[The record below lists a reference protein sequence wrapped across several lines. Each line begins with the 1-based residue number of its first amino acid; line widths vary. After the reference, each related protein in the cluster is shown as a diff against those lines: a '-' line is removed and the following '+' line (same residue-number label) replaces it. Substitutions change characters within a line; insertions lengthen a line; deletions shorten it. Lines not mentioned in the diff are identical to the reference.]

1 MNEILGSGR
10 HLLEIIND
18 LLDLSRIEAGG
29 MKLETATF
37 DINALAESCAKAIE
51 GSAHAKGVALVV
63 TLEPGR
69 SWSLAGDPTRIR
81 QVLLNLL
88 SNAVKFTAAGRIAL
102 TVARRAAGD
111 GQSRLRVTVA
121 DTGIGIPADK
131 MPLLFQRFSQ
141 VDRSDSRRY
150 GGTGLGLAIS
160 KHLVE
165 MMGGTIG
172 VESTPGRGSLFWFEL
187 VLPDVGPEAIGGT
200 PPLPLS
206 LAAAG
211 RR

>member
-1 MNEILGSGR
+1 
-10 HLLEIIND
+10 
-18 LLDLSRIEAGG
+18 
-29 MKLETATF
+29 
-37 DINALAESCAKAIE
+37 
-51 GSAHAKGVALVV
+51 
-63 TLEPGR
+63 
-69 SWSLAGDPTRIR
+69 
-81 QVLLNLL
+81 
-88 SNAVKFTAAGRIAL
+88 
-102 TVARRAAGD
+102 
-111 GQSRLRVTVA
+111 
-121 DTGIGIPADK
+121 

-141 VDRSDSRRY
+141 VERSDSRRY

-187 VLPDVGPEAIGGT
+187 VLPDAGPAASGG
-200 PPLPLS
+200 PRVPVS